1 MSREVCMS
9 SMPGNSPRMQQRMY
23 RISSESTLS
32 YVTSTIPEYFTI
44 DTTILNANRADPPLN
59 FDEIGTISFF
69 FKLAQLFFA
78 VVCAGLQSE
87 GIKIAGN
94 RSTAEQLLP
103 YIVYSV
109 YMIINTVT
117 ITSYVLGQKMPQRS
131 MQMFTVIGCILFTA
145 SGATCLNVW
154 GSYEAQK
161 DHPPNSHPMLLGE
174 GFISLANAAL
184 YAIDTC
190 YSFHKGMIGSG

>member
-1 MSREVCMS
+1 
-9 SMPGNSPRMQQRMY
+9 MQGGK
-23 RISSESTLS
+23 ISVTLLEDRKFTPK
-32 YVTSTIPEYFTI
+32 YVTRSVHEL
-44 DTTILNANRADPPLN
+44 DAR
-59 FDEIGTISFF
+59 
-69 FKLAQLFFA
+69 KLAQNAAEDVSNIEFFA